1 MWGLVNKEG
10 WMQGTGGLR
19 GCGAGLLSRRAL
31 FCRIGGGFGAL
42 GLASVLADAGLLVS
56 TGSAV
61 AFGSDRAEALV
72 PSDPLAP
79 RRPHFPARARRV
91 IFLFMNGGPSHVD
104 TFDPKPA
111 LEKYAGQ
118 DPPAGLVTGR
128 RKRGKLMPSPFR
140 AQAHG
145 ESGIMVTDLFPH
157 LASCIDEICVLRSLY
172 TDNPNHEPS
181 LLMMNSGNMQP
192 VRPSLGSWLTFGLGT
207 ENQNLPGFVVL
218 CPGKPVV
225 GPQLW
230 SSSFLPGIY
239 QGTHIRNQ
247 SIDPDRIIR
256 DVTNRRL
263 SPQKQRAQV
272 DLVQALNRAHLEAR
286 GRDEAL
292 EARIASLEMAFRMQF
307 EAREAFD
314 LARETAST
322 RDLYGT
328 GEFANACLLA
338 RRLVERGVRV
348 VQIYYGNDQPW
359 DDHQDISRHKD
370 HAQKSDRPIAALI
383 KDLKAR
389 GLLDETLVIWGGE
402 FGRTPYSEGAKGRDH
417 HSLGFTMWLA
427 GGGAKR
433 GFTYGA
439 TDELGMQAVSDRMHV
454 HDLHATLLHLMGLD
468 HERLTYRYSGRDF
481 RLTDVSGHVARQIL
495 A

>member
-1 MWGLVNKEG
+1 
-10 WMQGTGGLR
+10 MQNRDDLPGRPASNGKSIGSAPLF
-19 GCGAGLLSRRAL
+19 SRRAM
-31 FCRIGGGFGAL
+31 FSRIGGGFGAL
-42 GLASVLADAGLLVS
+42 GLAQVFSGAGVHEAG
-56 TGSAV
+56 GSA
-61 AFGSDRAEALV
+61 RAATAGGKEEAV
-72 PSDPLAP
+72 PRDPLAP
-79 RRPHFPARARRV
+79 RPSHFPARAKRV

-111 LEKYAGQ
+111 LERYAGQ
-118 DPPAGLVTGR
+118 DPPASVATGR
-128 RKRGKLMPSPFR
+128 RKRGKIMPSPFPAR
-140 AQAHG
+140 SHG
-145 ESGIMVTDLFPH
+145 QSGIEVTNLFPH
-157 LASCIDEICVLRSLY
+157 VAGCIDEICVLRSMY

-192 VRPSLGSWLTFGLGT
+192 IRPSLGSWLVFGLGS

-239 QGTHIRNQ
+239 QGTHIHNQ

-256 DVTNRRL
+256 DVTNRHLAR
-263 SPQKQRAQV
+263 SEQRAML
-272 DLVQALNRAHLEAR
+272 DLVQELNREHLESRTA
-286 GRDEAL
+286 DLAL
-292 EARIASLEMAFRMQF
+292 EARIASMEMAFRMQF

-314 LARETAST
+314 LANESRFT
-322 RDLYGT
+322 RQEYGD
-328 GEFANACLLA
+328 GEFGSACLIA

-348 VQIYYGNDQPW
+348 VQVYYGSDQPW
-359 DDHQDISRHKD
+359 DDHQDINKHRD
-370 HAQKSDRPIAALI
+370 HARKSDRPIAALL

-389 GLLDETLVIWGGE
+389 GLLEDTLVIWGGE

-417 HSLGFTMWLA
+417 HSLGFSMWLA
-427 GGGAKR
+427 GGGVKG
-433 GFTYGA
+433 GFVYGA
-439 TDELGMQAVSDRMHV
+439 TDELGMQAVTGRMHV
-454 HDLHATLLHLMGLD
+454 HDLHATILHLMGLD

-481 RLTDVSGHVARQIL
+481 RLTDVSGHVAREVL

>member
-1 MWGLVNKEG
+1 MEQRDELPGQPVSDR
-10 WMQGTGGLR
+10 TTFPS
-19 GCGAGLLSRRAL
+19 AAVLSRRAVIS
-31 FCRIGGGFGAL
+31 RIGGGFGAL
-42 GLASVLADAGLLVS
+42 GLAQVLSEAGIYL
-56 TGSAV
+56 GSGPVLGAPRSGKEEAV
-61 AFGSDRAEALV
+61 PR
-72 PSDPLAP
+72 DPLAP
-79 RRPHFPARARRV
+79 RPSHFPARAKRV

-111 LEKYAGQ
+111 LARYAGQ
-118 DPPAGLVTGR
+118 DPPASVATGR
-128 RKRGKLMPSPFR
+128 RKRGKIMPSPFAAR
-140 AQAHG
+140 PHG
-145 ESGIMVTDLFPH
+145 ESGIELSDLFPH
-157 LASCIDEICVLRSLY
+157 LADCIDQICVLRSMY

-192 VRPSLGSWLTFGLGT
+192 IRPSLGSWLIFGLGT

-256 DVTNRRL
+256 DVANRHL
-263 SPQKQRAQV
+263 SRPEQRGML
-272 DLVQALNRAHLEAR
+272 DLLQELNREHLQAR
-286 GRDEAL
+286 GQDLAL
-292 EARIASLEMAFRMQF
+292 EARIASMEMAFRMQF

-314 LARETAST
+314 LANESRFT
-322 RDLYGT
+322 RQQYGD
-328 GEFANACLLA
+328 GEFANACLIS

-348 VQIYYGNDQPW
+348 VQVYYGADQPW
-359 DDHQDISRHKD
+359 DDHQDINRHRD
-370 HAQKSDRPIAALI
+370 HAQKSDRPIAALL

-389 GLLDETLVIWGGE
+389 GLLGDTLVIWGGE

-417 HSLGFTMWLA
+417 HSLGFSMWLA
-427 GGGAKR
+427 GGGVKG
-433 GFTYGA
+433 GFVHGA
-439 TDELGMQAVSDRMHV
+439 TDELGMQAVAKRMHV
-454 HDLHATLLHLMGLD
+454 HDLHATILHLMGLD

-481 RLTDVSGHVARQIL
+481 RLTDVSGNVAREIL